1 MNIQHN
7 SPPTQA
13 GDTSIGQ
20 SNPENIGAQPRLL
33 YLRQRDDD
41 ESPYRR
47 HEMLESTHPRHYSDF
62 LGEISAIDWLPRNP
76 HSLSP
81 NDLWKNLRKASGQY
95 DGYFANASSLLVLA
109 ANVGG
114 LRSVP
119 YYMLYW
125 GNSSQS
131 RVRNLVIRLNLL
143 LARRILVNDRD
154 SLDELVV
161 EWGLPQSKVTWLPL
175 PVDTDYYHPCDEMA
189 SDYLLVP
196 GDTKRDEGFVC
207 EVAKQGKWPI
217 MRSVKQSPTAVCY
230 KAQPTSLMR
239 MLTLKQ
245 WAAFSEIRRNTQ
257 RARAVLLPLEDKPE
271 PLGLTALLESMA
283 CGRPVIISEGRA
295 ARDHIVHGVTGFV
308 MRGPRE
314 TWLRQLADVL
324 KDARLLETVGAKARR
339 YAVETHSFPAVRR
352 AWCEVFE

>member
-1 MNIQHN
+1 MNSQPGC
-7 SPPTQA
+7 SSLA
-13 GDTSIGQ
+13 Q
-20 SNPENIGAQPRLL
+20 STTGSSGAKLRLL
-33 YLRQRDDD
+33 YLRERDSD
-41 ESPYRR
+41 ESPYRQ
-47 HEMLESTHPRHYSDF
+47 HELRESSRPRQYSDF
-62 LGEISAIDWLPRNP
+62 LSELYEIDWLSRSP

-81 NDLWKNLRKASGQY
+81 NDLWKNLSKASGQY

-109 ANVGG
+109 TKVGG
-114 LRSVP
+114 LRTVP

-131 RVRNLVIRLNLL
+131 WVRNLVVRLNLL
-143 LARRILVNDRD
+143 LARRVLVNDRD
-154 SLDELVV
+154 SLDELVA
-161 EWGLPQSKVTWLPL
+161 EWGLPPSKVSWLPL
-175 PVDTDYYHPCDEMA
+175 PVDTDYYHPCNEMA

-196 GDTKRDEGFVC
+196 GDTKRDERFVC

-217 MRSVKQSPTAVCY
+217 MRSIKQSPSPAFY
-230 KAQPTSLMR
+230 QAQPASIMR

-295 ARDHIVHGVTGFV
+295 ARDHVVHGETGFV
-308 MRGPRE
+308 LCGPRE
-314 TWLRQLADVL
+314 TWLQQLADVL
-324 KDARLLETVGAKARR
+324 EDAELLETVGAKARR
-339 YAVETHSFPAVRR
+339 HILETHSFPVVRA
-352 AWCEVFE
+352 AWRNVLG